1 MPIFNTASYITEASS
16 DKDDKLPGYRK
27 IDKKLDL
34 LDQKVNSLYKDIYIS
49 RPDNRVDLDN
59 VIDRIDN
66 TIDKLNK
73 NNINASSM
81 SELIRRAN
89 VNNDMTNT
97 KKMMDSVTSLFQDE
111 NLINSLFMNSTI
123 HNFIK
128 ARNNQYDLICRYLPR
143 LIDAL
148 EIKRDLVL
156 SADNFSKNFINPKSV
171 KSSKLE
177 SDIFIS
183 NCKKIEEEY
192 DFSNF
197 IIKTYMNVSKYGED
211 FIYIVPYN
219 IAFERLLKR
228 AQYRQANPRLG
239 QFSFYESAKGK
250 IQSNRP
256 IQTIV
261 ESGYTKSSEF
271 KALIESASNLGID
284 TSDFNNDFGGFKVNL
299 HFNETGII
307 SEAVNERAVLTKE
320 QLKYMQTSMAYM
332 HENSIDESEK
342 SLHHTFDKL
351 KHANDGLSATISDGL
366 ITPNFADKDPNK
378 IDDNFIGAVVERI
391 KPENIVPVY
400 IGKKCVG
407 YYYLEFAEDISA
419 CGFCGG
425 QHSQMP
431 GMPSGSQLGYKM
443 SEDQQELAI
452 RFISAKISAAIDT
465 KFINANKDLKEEIY
479 AVLRYNEQFDVSR
492 SNDIGVTFIPA
503 EDIIHCYSEL
513 DEDTHRGISD
523 LQRALIPA
531 MLYILLYLTDII
543 GKITRSTDKRVY
555 YVKQNVETNVART
568 MMNVV
573 AQIKKGNMGMRQ
585 LESMNNILNIVGK
598 YNDYIIPIGPSGDP
612 PIQFDT
618 LQGQDINTPTDLM
631 DKMEEA
637 AVNTI
642 MPMELV
648 NATFNQDF
656 ATSYS
661 MSNSRIARSVFT
673 RQAITQKWISKI
685 FTKVYNYEFDEN
697 YYYIEVILPPPVY
710 LLINSSQQLFDN
722 ISSMA
727 DKIIDIHSIIGD
739 DNEDKD
745 AINKEFK
752 NLYLRNVLG
761 TYLGYNDYDRLF
773 ETAKVNIES
782 RKKNATE
789 DGDNSDMYSG
799 DDEEF
804 Q

>member
-1 MPIFNTASYITEASS
+1 MAIFNTASYITEASS
-16 DKDDKLPGYRK
+16 DKDDRLPGYRK

-34 LDQKVNSLYKDIYIS
+34 LDQKVNSLYKDIYIT
-49 RPDNRVDLDN
+49 RPDNKVDLDK
-59 VIDRIDN
+59 VIDRLDD
-66 TIDKLNK
+66 TIDKLHK
-73 NNINASSM
+73 NNVNASSM
-81 SELIRRAN
+81 AELIRRTN
-89 VNNDMTNT
+89 PNDMPNT
-97 KKMMDSVTSLFQDE
+97 KKLMDSVTSLFQDE

-171 KSSKLE
+171 KSSKIE
-177 SDIFIS
+177 SDLFIS
-183 NCKKIEEEY
+183 NCDKIEEEY

-197 IIKTYMNVSKYGED
+197 ILKTYMNVSKYGED
-211 FIYIVPYN
+211 FIYIVPYD
-219 IAFERLLKR
+219 IAIKRLLHR
-228 AQYRQANPRLG
+228 AQYRQANPKLG
-239 QFSFYESAKGK
+239 QFSFYESANGK
-250 IQSNRP
+250 VQSNRVKYDLLKEGYTG
-256 IQTIV
+256 QSDYKALV
-261 ESGYTKSSEF
+261 ESATHQ
-271 KALIESASNLGID
+271 GID
-284 TSDFNNDFGGFKVNL
+284 ISGFSKDFTGCSVTL
-299 HFNETGII
+299 HYNESGIL
-307 SEAVNERAVLTKE
+307 SETINERVILNAE
-320 QLKYMQTSMAYM
+320 QAKQVRQSMAYM
-332 HENSIDESEK
+332 HEQSISEAEK
-342 SLHHTFDKL
+342 SLHSTYDKL
-351 KHANDGLSATISDGL
+351 KHANNGLSATISDGL
-366 ITPNFADKDPNK
+366 IAPNFGDKDPEK
-378 IDDNFIGAVVERI
+378 IDDNFTGAILERI
-391 KPENIVPVY
+391 KPENIVPIY

-425 QHSQMP
+425 HHSQMP

-452 RFISAKISAAIDT
+452 RFISAKISSAIDA

-673 RQAITQKWISKI
+673 RQAITQRWISKI

-697 YYYIEVILPPPVY
+697 YYHIDVILPPPVY
-710 LLINSSQQLFDN
+710 LIINSSQQLFDN

-727 DKIIDIHSIIGD
+727 DKIIDIHSTVD
-739 DNEDKD
+739 ENNEDRD

-761 TYLGYNDYDRLF
+761 TYLGYDDYDRLF

-782 RKKNATE
+782 RKNPSTE
-789 DGDNSDMYSG
+789 DGEASDMYSG

>member
-1 MPIFNTASYITEASS
+1 
-16 DKDDKLPGYRK
+16 
-27 IDKKLDL
+27 
-34 LDQKVNSLYKDIYIS
+34 
-49 RPDNRVDLDN
+49 
-59 VIDRIDN
+59 
-66 TIDKLNK
+66 
-73 NNINASSM
+73 
-81 SELIRRAN
+81 
-89 VNNDMTNT
+89 
-97 KKMMDSVTSLFQDE
+97 
-111 NLINSLFMNSTI
+111 
-123 HNFIK
+123 
-128 ARNNQYDLICRYLPR
+128 
-143 LIDAL
+143 
-148 EIKRDLVL
+148 
-156 SADNFSKNFINPKSV
+156 
-171 KSSKLE
+171 
-177 SDIFIS
+177 
-183 NCKKIEEEY
+183 
-192 DFSNF
+192 
-197 IIKTYMNVSKYGED
+197 
-211 FIYIVPYN
+211 
-219 IAFERLLKR
+219 
-228 AQYRQANPRLG
+228 
-239 QFSFYESAKGK
+239 
-250 IQSNRP
+250 
-256 IQTIV
+256 
-261 ESGYTKSSEF
+261 
-271 KALIESASNLGID
+271 
-284 TSDFNNDFGGFKVNL
+284 
-299 HFNETGII
+299 
-307 SEAVNERAVLTKE
+307 
-320 QLKYMQTSMAYM
+320 
-332 HENSIDESEK
+332 
-342 SLHHTFDKL
+342 
-351 KHANDGLSATISDGL
+351 
-366 ITPNFADKDPNK
+366 
-378 IDDNFIGAVVERI
+378 
-391 KPENIVPVY
+391 
-400 IGKKCVG
+400 
-407 YYYLEFAEDISA
+407 
-419 CGFCGG
+419 
-425 QHSQMP
+425 
-431 GMPSGSQLGYKM
+431 
-443 SEDQQELAI
+443 
-452 RFISAKISAAIDT
+452 
-465 KFINANKDLKEEIY
+465 
-479 AVLRYNEQFDVSR
+479 
-492 SNDIGVTFIPA
+492 
-503 EDIIHCYSEL
+503 
-513 DEDTHRGISD
+513 
-523 LQRALIPA
+523 
-531 MLYILLYLTDII
+531 
-543 GKITRSTDKRVY
+543 
-555 YVKQNVETNVART
+555 